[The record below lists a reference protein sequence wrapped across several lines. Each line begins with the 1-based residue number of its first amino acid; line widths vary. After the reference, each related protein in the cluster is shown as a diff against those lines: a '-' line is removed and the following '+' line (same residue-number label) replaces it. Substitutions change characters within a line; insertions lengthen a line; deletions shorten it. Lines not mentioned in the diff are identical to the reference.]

1 ASYILSGATEN
12 TFAGLVVLLGYT
24 NLFARTDQAH
34 DVAWFESLK
43 GEICAVRQIREDNE
57 RTILLM
63 FGRDTTP
70 RIRSIFEGLVEQML
84 STRDTHIRRVRP
96 VKCQNCQTPVDRAVM
111 ARRLK
116 SGKSKSFCE
125 ECGTALVLPP
135 DEPLSVKPDQ
145 RRQIAEEGSIAER
158 RTRIEDILFDMTRL
172 EKTQNLSAPTCFI
185 SYAWGDAAQEHWV
198 EQRLATDLDKASIP
212 VILDRWD
219 NSPPG
224 SSVARFI
231 DRVSQADKVLIVGT
245 TRYLSKY
252 ENRDP
257 NAGTVVA
264 AEMDL
269 VSARLLGTEQQK
281 QTVIPLLLEGEK
293 ETAFPP
299 ALRTRVYSDFRN
311 EDRYFEV
318 ALELLLSLYNIGPRD
333 AAAVHWKRQLQG
345 DAFQRRVFVGD
356 ADDEDL
362 PTDDEMRQALKRGG
376 SRALNA
382 AFDAQQPV
390 VVEQHGKLVWLYSDG
405 TAKPYVAAD
414 HSQPGVST

>member
-1 ASYILSGATEN
+1 LLFSRDASAN
-12 TFAGLVVLLGYT
+12 
-24 NLFARTDQAH
+24 
-34 DVAWFESLK
+34 
-43 GEICAVRQIREDNE
+43 
-57 RTILLM
+57 
-63 FGRDTTP
+63 
-70 RIRSIFEGLVEQML
+70 IRSIFEGLVEQML
-84 STRDTHIRRVRP
+84 STRDTHVRRVRP
-96 VKCQNCQTPVDRAVM
+96 VKCQKCQTPVDRAVM

-125 ECGTALVLPP
+125 ECGGELVLPP

-145 RRQIAEEGSIAER
+145 RQRIAREGFVAER
-158 RTRIEDILFDMTRL
+158 RTRFEEILFELTRL
-172 EKTQNLSAPTCFI
+172 ANSRKLTAPSCFI
-185 SYAWGDAAQEHWV
+185 SYAWGDAKQELWV
-198 EQRLATDLDKASIP
+198 EQRLAMDLEKASIP

-219 NSPPG
+219 NAQPG
-224 SSVARFI
+224 ASVSRFV

-245 TRYLSKY
+245 PQYLSKY

-257 NAGTVVA
+257 GAGTVVA
-264 AEMDL
+264 AEMDQ

-318 ALELLLSLYNIGPRD
+318 ALELLLSLYGIGPRD
-333 AAAVHWKRQLQG
+333 PAALHWKQQLQG
-345 DAFQRRVFVGD
+345 DGFQRRVFEND
-356 ADDEDL
+356 AVDEEL
-362 PTDDEMRQALKRGG
+362 PSDEEMRLALKRVG

-382 AFDAQQPV
+382 AFDARQPV

-405 TAKPYVAAD
+405 TTKPYIAAD
-414 HSQPGVST
+414 QGLPGVST